1 MEFKKLKF
9 GDYDSIIEVWKR
21 SGLPI
26 KKLGRDGRENIQEQM
41 KDDHLLF
48 LGAFENNKL
57 IGVIIV
63 NHEGRKGWI
72 NRLAVLPEFQKKGVA
87 SKLIEYGEN
96 WLREKGIKIYATL
109 IEDYNDSS
117 KKLFKKRGYVF
128 HRDIFY
134 FSKRESDET

>member
-9 GDYDSIIEVWKR
+9 CNYDSIIEVWER

-26 KKLGRDGRENIQEQM
+26 KKFGRDSRKNIQEQM

-72 NRLAVLPEFQKKGVA
+72 NRLAVLPEFQRKGVA
-87 SKLIEYGEN
+87 SKLIEYGES
-96 WLREKGIKIYATL
+96 WLRERGIKIYATL

-117 KKLFKKRGYVF
+117 KKLFKKMGYVF
-128 HRDIFY
+128 HKDIFY

>member
-9 GDYDSIIEVWKR
+9 GDYDSVIEVWNR
-21 SGLPI
+21 SGLPT
-26 KKLGRDGRENIQEQM
+26 KKLGRDSRENIQEQM

-72 NRLAVLPEFQKKGVA
+72 NRLAVLPEFQRRGVA
-87 SKLIEYGEN
+87 SKLIECGEN

-117 KKLFKKRGYVF
+117 KKLFKKMGYVF
-128 HRDIFY
+128 HKDIFY
-134 FSKRESDET
+134 YSKRESDET

>member
-26 KKLGRDGRENIQEQM
+26 KKLGRDSRENIQEQM

-63 NHEGRKGWI
+63 NHGGRKGWI
-72 NRLAVLPEFQKKGVA
+72 NRLAVLPEFQRKGVA

-117 KKLFKKRGYVF
+117 KKLFKKMGYVF

>member
-1 MEFKKLKF
+1 
-9 GDYDSIIEVWKR
+9 
-21 SGLPI
+21 
-26 KKLGRDGRENIQEQM
+26 M

-72 NRLAVLPEFQKKGVA
+72 NRLAVLPEFQRKGVA

-96 WLREKGIKIYATL
+96 WLRERGIKIYATL

-117 KKLFKKRGYVF
+117 KKLFKKMGYVF
-128 HRDIFY
+128 HKDIFY

>member
-26 KKLGRDGRENIQEQM
+26 KKLGRDSRENIQEQM

-63 NHEGRKGWI
+63 NHGGRKGWI
-72 NRLAVLPEFQKKGVA
+72 NRLAVLPEFQRKGVA

-96 WLREKGIKIYATL
+96 WLKEKGIKIYATL

-117 KKLFKKRGYVF
+117 KKLFKKMGYVF

>member
-1 MEFKKLKF
+1 MEFKKLEF
-9 GDYDSIIEVWKR
+9 SDYDSLINVWKR

-26 KKLGRDGRENIQEQM
+26 KKFGRDSRENIQKQM

-48 LGAFENNKL
+48 LGAFEGNKL
-57 IGVIIV
+57 IGVVLV

-72 NRLAVLPEFQKKGVA
+72 NRLAVLPEFQRRRVA
-87 SKLIEYGEN
+87 SKLIEYGET

-109 IEDYNDSS
+109 IEDYNNTS
-117 KKLFKKRGYVF
+117 KTLFKKLGYIS
-128 HRDIFY
+128 HSDIFY